1 MLLTKPYYSFLSPVD
16 QEQMLGIAES
26 HAVKAFDRIK
36 YRLPHM
42 PSTFG
47 LELEPPIFRL
57 RVGYIMADFRHH
69 VTAHL
74 LQTVFQLHDADRFE
88 VFCYALNPDDR
99 SAFRRRIRESG
110 VTSCVSVSARL
121 GTEVTEVL
129 AVYRLTYVRIRGSR
143 VSASASQSTAST
155 CVSCMP
161 NLI

>member
-1 MLLTKPYYSFLSPVD
+1 MLLTKPYYSFLSPFD

-110 VTSCVSVSARL
+110 VTSASARL
-121 GTEVTEVL
+121 GMEVTEVL

-155 CVSCMP
+155 CVSCLP